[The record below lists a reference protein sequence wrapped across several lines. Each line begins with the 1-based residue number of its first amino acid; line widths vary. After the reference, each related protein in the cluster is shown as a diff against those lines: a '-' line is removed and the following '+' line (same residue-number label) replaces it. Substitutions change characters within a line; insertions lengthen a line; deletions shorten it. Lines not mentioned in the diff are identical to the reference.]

1 MVKMTSKYEIL
12 LGSNAT
18 TTPCIPPGEGVLN
31 KVLYREAPPRGPTPY
46 PAMKY
51 HSDRKGTQLF
61 RLPSFDKIWY
71 CPFHIPS
78 LELCIPF

>member
-1 MVKMTSKYEIL
+1 MRYNPIL
-12 LGSNAT
+12 K
-18 TTPCIPPGEGVLN
+18 PCKLLQQPHGLPPGGEGVLN